1 MRESLWMISEIMPE
15 NVSESVWTC
24 IGINELV
31 DGC

>member
-15 NVSESVWTC
+15 SVRESVWAY